1 MLLLTL
7 NSTYRTS
14 VSSLEW
20 HPTYVVRPVGRLM
33 PLLSLFFLLWVSEWL
48 CVCVFE
54 LCVCACVSSTVLLVS
69 GFRDGAMCR
78 NGPLR
83 CLAGRPD
90 PTRSTSITTWN
101 LNVKHGPL
109 LQPFVFLCGSV
120 AKACKK
126 QSPAISWLV
135 WHGHGYILQHGN
147 ATSSWSGVGFKG
159 PIHSDFSSNKFKIIS
174 PIDRLTAWVDPA
186 VG

>member
-1 MLLLTL
+1 MLLLTF

-54 LCVCACVSSTVLLVS
+54 LCVSACLSSTVLLVS

-78 NGPLR
+78 NGPLH

-90 PTRSTSITTWN
+90 PSRSMSITTWN
-101 LNVKHGPL
+101 LNVKHSPL

-120 AKACKK
+120 GLDTRKGTKK
-126 QSPAISWLV
+126 TITSHFLIGLTWTWIYS
-135 WHGHGYILQHGN
+135 
-147 ATSSWSGVGFKG
+147 ATQKCHEFLIWSGF
-159 PIHSDFSSNKFKIIS
+159 
-174 PIDRLTAWVDPA
+174 
-186 VG
+186 